1 MKTWLLSYVS
11 FAPCMGGWLISQF
24 HILTMGMH
32 GKHRVAENSSNDTE
46 AIFKLIISNKYAGW
60 HHFGII
66 LN

>member
-1 MKTWLLSYVS
+1 
-11 FAPCMGGWLISQF
+11 MGGWLISQF

-32 GKHRVAENSSNDTE
+32 GKHRVAENSSNGTE
-46 AIFKLIISNKYAGW
+46 AIFKLILSNKYAGW

>member
-1 MKTWLLSYVS
+1 
-11 FAPCMGGWLISQF
+11 
-24 HILTMGMH
+24 MGMH
-32 GKHRVAENSSNDTE
+32 GKHRVAENSSNDNE